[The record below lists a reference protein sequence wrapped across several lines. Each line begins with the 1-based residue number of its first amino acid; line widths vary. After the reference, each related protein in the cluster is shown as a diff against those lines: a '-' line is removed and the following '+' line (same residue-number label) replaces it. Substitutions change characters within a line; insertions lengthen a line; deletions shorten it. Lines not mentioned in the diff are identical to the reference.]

1 LILRRASLLVVA
13 VLVTAA
19 CGGGV
24 TGVTPP
30 PPGTTGTVTGTVSV
44 APTGAGAPSVAVPA
58 LPLRTRIDRPV
69 YVPNQ
74 LMVKFRPGVA
84 AAAAT
89 GLHAQ
94 AGGAVLRTIERLDVQ
109 VVRLGPGVEAASAM
123 AAYRASGLVEYVE
136 QDAYAYT
143 AVTPTDPMY
152 TSQWHYPQIQLPAA
166 WDVTTGGPVIVAV
179 LDTGIRTDHPDI
191 TTAVTVTGYDFVS
204 HLTNGDGDGRD
215 SDPTDPGCPDV
226 NPADTSHGTH
236 VSGTVA
242 ARTNNGTGVAG
253 VNWGGVSGTK
263 IMALRVLGQ
272 MMPPDGSSSCGSGY
286 FSDIA
291 AAIIYAADR
300 GAKVINMSL
309 GAPILSDTT
318 VDNAI
323 TYARNLGVTLVAAAG
338 NNNCGAV
345 IYPARN
351 ANVIAV
357 AATTNTN
364 ARASYSA
371 CGAEIDVAAPGGS
384 SGAGVLSTTW
394 SISGGHVYQSWQ
406 GTSMATPHVA
416 GLVALMISRGITGPA
431 TIQSTL
437 QSTATDLGTPG
448 FDNQFGWGLVN
459 AAAAVSGGGSGTQM
473 RAFSGVIV
481 GSTITRQSN
490 LANVAAGDA
499 FTITNAQTGTKSVF
513 VWQDFNGNAVVDT
526 GDYYGRVDGV
536 VINPGATT
544 NVGSVP
550 VQRYTGT
557 PISVAGVPL
566 SVAGVPLSAAGRGHQ
581 GLDGLSG
588 PGRRRG

>member
-1 LILRRASLLVVA
+1 
-13 VLVTAA
+13 
-19 CGGGV
+19 
-24 TGVTPP
+24 
-30 PPGTTGTVTGTVSV
+30 
-44 APTGAGAPSVAVPA
+44 
-58 LPLRTRIDRPV
+58 
-69 YVPNQ
+69 
-74 LMVKFRPGVA
+74 
-84 AAAAT
+84 
-89 GLHAQ
+89 
-94 AGGAVLRTIERLDVQ
+94 
-109 VVRLGPGVEAASAM
+109 
-123 AAYRASGLVEYVE
+123 
-136 QDAYAYT
+136 
-143 AVTPTDPMY
+143 
-152 TSQWHYPQIQLPAA
+152 
-166 WDVTTGGPVIVAV
+166 
-179 LDTGIRTDHPDI
+179 
-191 TTAVTVTGYDFVS
+191 
-204 HLTNGDGDGRD
+204 
-215 SDPTDPGCPDV
+215 
-226 NPADTSHGTH
+226 
-236 VSGTVA
+236 
-242 ARTNNGTGVAG
+242 
-253 VNWGGVSGTK
+253 
-263 IMALRVLGQ
+263 
-272 MMPPDGSSSCGSGY
+272 
-286 FSDIA
+286 
-291 AAIIYAADR
+291 
-300 GAKVINMSL
+300 
-309 GAPILSDTT
+309 
-318 VDNAI
+318 
-323 TYARNLGVTLVAAAG
+323 
-338 NNNCGAV
+338 
-345 IYPARN
+345 
-351 ANVIAV
+351 
-357 AATTNTN
+357 
-364 ARASYSA
+364 
-371 CGAEIDVAAPGGS
+371 VAAPGGS